1 MTCAR
6 RPSRF
11 PRACRLAS
19 AIVAGT
25 LPMSALAAPNVEFNP
40 QFLQGGAGSSL
51 DLSRFERGDDLPG
64 TYSADIKING
74 ALVARRDVELRALD
88 NGSVQLCLTP
98 DIVSTFGVDPARL
111 PRPGEKAD
119 DGATD
124 GPIIKA
130 LPEGPFCE
138 DIGEFIPQ
146 ASARFDAGEQV
157 LDVSIPQAYLAT
169 DPRGWVSRELWDEGI
184 NAARI
189 GYNVSHQ
196 RLQGNGFSTR
206 STSATVNVGGNLG
219 AWRFRHD
226 GYMSQRAGEPVR
238 YSASR
243 SYAQRDIGAW
253 GMQLTLGEAATRG
266 DLFDSV
272 NFRGVDISTDPR
284 MLPDSQRDYAPVIR
298 GVAQT
303 NARVV
308 VRQHGQVVYQASV
321 APGPFE
327 ISDLYGTSYGGDL
340 EVEVTE
346 GDGRVQRF
354 VVPFAA
360 VPQLLRAGQQ
370 RVSATLGT
378 LNDAWLA
385 QQPRFAEATW
395 RRGLSTRFTG
405 YAGGTAAQGY
415 QAVLVGSAVNTRV
428 GAFSGDITFART
440 KLPAAVAGFGG
451 SMQGQSMRLTYSK
464 DINRTGTTVSV
475 AAYRYSTDGYLPLGD
490 AVRLRQ
496 DLSRGLDGQ
505 GVARQR
511 SRLDLTINQRLA
523 ERWGTLYASGSSTE
537 YWNLQQR
544 RTSFGVGYS
553 NSIGVAAYSF
563 SAQRSLESDLF
574 GGTARQTNSVNATL
588 TLPLGRAPTAPRFN
602 GALTH
607 DSTGRQ
613 DLRVGATGV
622 FGEHSEGSYSGSAT
636 RSAGERSAYDA
647 NVGYQASL
655 ASLSAGVGH
664 SASGNNLSLGASGGI
679 VLHRGGVAF
688 SQQLGD
694 TIGLVHVPGA
704 KGAFIDSSTG
714 LKTDARGYAVVP
726 FLTPYRRNEISVDPK
741 GLPMDI
747 ELKSSSATTVP
758 TAGAVVK
765 MVIETS
771 SGRSALIDAR
781 REDGSPLPFGLDVR
795 NEAGDIVGVV
805 GQASRLWVRGLAE
818 RGQLRVWLD
827 GAGRQQCV
835 IDYDLANAD
844 ANQMLKSTCRSTIES
859 AEASDDGAAQK

>member
-1 MTCAR
+1 MT
-6 RPSRF
+6 
-11 PRACRLAS
+11 
-19 AIVAGT
+19 
-25 LPMSALAAPNVEFNP
+25 ALAAPNVEFNP
-40 QFLQGGAGSSL
+40 QFLQGGAGSNL
-51 DLSRFERGDDLPG
+51 DLSRFERGEELPG

-74 ALVARRDVELRALD
+74 VLVARRDVELRALD
-88 NGSVQLCLTP
+88 DGNVQLCLTP
-98 DIVSTFGVDPARL
+98 DIVATFGLDQARL
-111 PRPGEKAD
+111 PRPGERTGAED
-119 DGATD
+119 ATD

-130 LPEGPFCE
+130 LPDGPFCE

-157 LDVSIPQAYLAT
+157 LDVSIPQLYLAH
-169 DPRGWVSRELWDEGI
+169 DPRGWVSPELWDQGI
-184 NAARI
+184 NALRI
-189 GYNVSHQ
+189 GYNISHQ
-196 RLQGNGFSTR
+196 RLQGNGASTR
-206 STSATVNVGGNLG
+206 STSATVNVGGNVG

-226 GYMSQRAGEPVR
+226 GYVSQRAGDPLQ

-284 MLPDSQRDYAPVIR
+284 MLPDSQREYAPVIR

-327 ISDLYGTSYGGDL
+327 INDLYGTSYGGDL

-395 RRGLSTRFTG
+395 RRGLSPRFTG
-405 YAGGTAAQGY
+405 YAGATAAQGY
-415 QAVLVGSAVNTRV
+415 QALLVGSALNTRM
-428 GAFSGDITFART
+428 GAFSGDITFARAQ
-440 KLPAAVAGFGG
+440 LPTAMTGFGG
-451 SMQGQSMRLTYSK
+451 SMQGQSLRLTYSK

-475 AAYRYSTDGYLPLGD
+475 AAYRYSTDGYLPLSD
-490 AVRLRQ
+490 AMRLRQ
-496 DLSRGLDGQ
+496 DLARGLDGQ

-523 ERWGTLYASGSSTE
+523 EKWGTLYASGSSAD

-553 NSIGVAAYSF
+553 NTFGVASYTF

-574 GGTARQTNSVNATL
+574 GGAARQTNSVNATL
-588 TLPLGRAPTAPRFN
+588 TLPLGRAPSAPRFN
-602 GALTH
+602 GTVNH

-613 DLRVGATGV
+613 DLRLGATGM
-622 FGEHSEGSYSGSAT
+622 FGEHGQGAYSGSAT
-636 RSAGERSAYDA
+636 RSSDARSAYDA
-647 NVGYQASL
+647 TVGYQASV
-655 ASLSAGVGH
+655 ASLSAGIGH
-664 SASGNNLSLGASGGI
+664 AAGSNNLSLAASGGI
-679 VLHRGGVAF
+679 VLHRGGMAF
-688 SQQLGD
+688 SQQMGD
-694 TIGLVHVPGA
+694 TIGLVHVPGTT
-704 KGAFIDSSTG
+704 GAFIDSSNG
-714 LKTDARGYAVVP
+714 VKTNARGYAVIP
-726 FLTPYRRNEISVDPK
+726 YLTPYRRNEISVDPK

-747 ELKSSSATTVP
+747 ELKSASATTVP

-765 MVIETS
+765 MVVETS
-771 SGRSALIDAR
+771 TGRSALIDAR
-781 REDGSPLPFGLDVR
+781 SGDGSALPFGLDVR

-805 GQASRLWVRGLAE
+805 GQASRLWVRGIAE
-818 RGQLRVWLD
+818 QGHLRVWLD
-827 GAGRQQCV
+827 GAGKQQCV

-844 ANQMLKSTCRSTIES
+844 ANQMLKGTCRSTIEPNEGS
-859 AEASDDGAAQK
+859 SDRAAKK